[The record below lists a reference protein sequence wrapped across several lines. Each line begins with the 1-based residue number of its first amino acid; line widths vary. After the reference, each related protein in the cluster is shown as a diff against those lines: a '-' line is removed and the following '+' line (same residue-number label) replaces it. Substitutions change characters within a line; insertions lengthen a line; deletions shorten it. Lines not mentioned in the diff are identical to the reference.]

1 MQNLDAG
8 IYRLSHQRYRYI
20 QSIENKISVMLDLE
34 DERLHGLALHVVAWI
49 LVWTLCL
56 NAVPAGAS
64 GRDHIIALN
73 AAHGLVCTVS
83 ASLTIYYALD
93 TTNSVAVSVA
103 YFLVDLAAMV
113 KADGLRKLHLVNN
126 TRRMDYAHHVIG
138 IFWGTIFFARE
149 ATVCVTSLGNP
160 YVYIQTNE
168 VSTLFYNW
176 FRFSNSTLAG
186 ALFALTFFV
195 SRIVFN
201 TAYLIPR
208 LLKECDTW
216 YLYACMPYF
225 ALQYM
230 WFAMIVKK
238 MMRRSSPPKQQE
250 KATEKTELKKQR

>member
-1 MQNLDAG
+1 
-8 IYRLSHQRYRYI
+8 
-20 QSIENKISVMLDLE
+20 MLDLA
-34 DERLHGLALHVVAWI
+34 DERLHGLALYVAAWSF
-49 LVWTLCL
+49 VWTLCL

-64 GRDHIIALN
+64 GRNHIIALN
-73 AAHGLVCTVS
+73 AAHGLVCTVT

-93 TTNSVAVSVA
+93 TTNSVAVSIA
-103 YFLVDLAAMV
+103 YFLVDLAAMI

-149 ATVCVTSLGNP
+149 ATVCAASMGNP

-186 ALFALTFFV
+186 ALFATTFFG
-195 SRIVFN
+195 SRIVVN
-201 TAYLIPR
+201 TANFIPR
-208 LLKECDTW
+208 MLQECDTW

-238 MMRRSSPPKQQE
+238 MTRRSASPKQPD
-250 KATEKTELKKQR
+250 KATEGAELKKQR